1 MARIVNEVVERFIE
15 QGSAFSSADVARAAK
30 VTRQAVHKYLQAHVR
45 QGRVAVSGKARAAR
59 YTKVVRL
66 RQRVEVATAGSV
78 YRLSA
83 RLLLMDVAAG
93 EVTLDFTGVVELGDE
108 FLDEVFLVWAPAN
121 PHVTLRVAHLPAR
134 LAPAFFG
141 FAKRASASL
150 SSRTAA
156 G

>member
-1 MARIVNEVVERFIE
+1 
-15 QGSAFSSADVARAAK
+15 
-30 VTRQAVHKYLQAHVR
+30 
-45 QGRVAVSGKARAAR
+45 
-59 YTKVVRL
+59 
-66 RQRVEVATAGSV
+66 
-78 YRLSA
+78 
-83 RLLLMDVAAG
+83 LMDVTAG

-141 FAKRASASL
+141 FAKRASV